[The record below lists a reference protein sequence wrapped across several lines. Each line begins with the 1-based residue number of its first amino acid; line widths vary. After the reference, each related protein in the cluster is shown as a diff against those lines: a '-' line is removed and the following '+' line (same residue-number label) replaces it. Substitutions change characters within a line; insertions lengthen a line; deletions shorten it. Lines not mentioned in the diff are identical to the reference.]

1 MPQGSVE
8 LRRGRRINLQASVLL
23 KPAAAGAAAP
33 FDERPVDNISL
44 AGVYFEIE
52 GVNPYAVNDV
62 IITSVAI
69 PESQR
74 RDFPFTRLVGR
85 GRVVRVDELPPQN
98 DRKRFGVALQF
109 GADVTALTT
118 VPTRS

>member
-33 FDERPVDNISL
+33 FDERLVGNISL

-52 GVNPYAVNDV
+52 GANPYAVNDV

-85 GRVVRVDELPPQN
+85 GCVVRVDELPPQSG
-98 DRKRFGVALQF
+98 RKRFGVALQF

-118 VPTRS
+118 VPTRG